1 MNRMERKI
9 RAKDGTWRTIVSYD
23 GGLTWQMNAN
33 AAARRITAAAN
44 LLGNKKFFG
53 KNKKPKFFWNGEPVS
68 FQTKLAKT
76 YQAYVGPEKDED
88 SKVPTRHAGPVILP
102 VEHHGS
108 PILGKAKGKP
118 QKYRRNLRTKR
129 EPQVQIMRPVHWHY
143 CHGKRYVCSC
153 DEKWKR
159 RPCGGDAGCLHATG
173 LKPSW
178 WAALFK

>member
-9 RAKDGTWRTIVSYD
+9 RANDGTWRTVVSYD

-33 AAARRITAAAN
+33 AAHRRITAATN
-44 LLGNKKFFG
+44 LLGKPYKK
-53 KNKKPKFFWNGEPVS
+53 KI
-68 FQTKLAKT
+68 AKE
-76 YQAYVGPEKDED
+76 YQAYVGPEEDED
-88 SKVPTRHAGPVILP
+88 SKVPNRHASPVLLP

-118 QKYRRNLRTKR
+118 QKYRKNLRPKR

-143 CHGKRYVCSC
+143 CHGKRYCCSC

-159 RPCGGDAGCLHATG
+159 RPCGGDAGCLVTG
-173 LKPSW
+173 DKPSW